1 MKGDTL
7 ADKINLPIF
16 KNDKN
21 EKYPHLKLVIS
32 PYEMIARTAFS
43 KFTECTRERIQG
55 FEYVQSIFW
64 SKFKIE
70 SDKSANRQLV
80 GRPKHSVWLALSR
93 QKQDN
98 VLNLATNTLDA
109 DETKKN
115 EAREKHS
122 TQYAVGGAKLWL
134 TKGKAANQIA
144 AWATVLS
151 TDWLFTKTRVRTTI
165 ISVMHSCI
173 FFHDLSTTGVLFVIF

>member
-16 KNDKN
+16 KN

-43 KFTECTRERIQG
+43 KFKECTRESKDLNTYNL
-55 FEYVQSIFW
+55 FFW

-115 EAREKHS
+115 EARLVRNILRN
-122 TQYAVGGAKLWL
+122 TQWVEPSYDWR
-134 TKGKAANQIA
+134 KARQPIRLQHGRLFCQQI
-144 AWATVLS
+144 
-151 TDWLFTKTRVRTTI
+151 D
-165 ISVMHSCI
+165 
-173 FFHDLSTTGVLFVIF
+173 

>member
-21 EKYPHLKLVIS
+21 KKYPHLKLVIS

-115 EAREKHS
+115 EARLVRNILRN
-122 TQYAVGGAKLWL
+122 TQWAEPSYDWR
-134 TKGKAANQIA
+134 KARQPIRLQHGRLFCQQI
-144 AWATVLS
+144 
-151 TDWLFTKTRVRTTI
+151 D
-165 ISVMHSCI
+165 
-173 FFHDLSTTGVLFVIF
+173 